1 MKGLAPE
8 AVDLDSETLRF
19 HLEKSDLTD
28 EAWADLLG
36 QPRWGAGRFFNRP
49 TGLSVGLA
57 DGSPVESSIDS
68 FQLSRIDIFW
78 FWVSFVL
85 LAIAIGLLIILA
97 LYTEMLRDLGPS
109 PTPDFQTRW
118 WLFGLTIN
126 AAHKPYSLARFQM
139 AFWFSLVVITFLYI
153 WLING
158 SMNTITASVL
168 GLIGIGAGTALGAAM
183 IEGGKKQA
191 DNSELANLEAEE
203 TTLLNDISSLTNQIS
218 ATPDSATLAQST
230 ADKTF
235 KINRLNVVQA
245 RLAQL
250 NVAAEAKRSH
260 WFLVDI
266 LTDPGNGISFH
277 RFQMFVWTL
286 ILGML
291 FIYQV
296 WSRLS
301 MPEFDATLLALLG
314 ISSGTYL
321 GFKIP
326 EK

>member
-1 MKGLAPE
+1 MKLVASTMLATAVFSSSLYAVENDTGQSTVPSLDNVRVTDVRNTRTGCLGTNQDEAITNGCLRARIGDQISVTVTDLRSLVSHSKCLDTSDKVVTTCSKRSIALFLEGREMKGLAPE
-8 AVDLDSETLRF
+8 AVDLDSKTLRF

-183 IEGGKKQA
+183 IEGGKK
-191 DNSELANLEAEE
+191 
-203 TTLLNDISSLTNQIS
+203 
-218 ATPDSATLAQST
+218 
-230 ADKTF
+230 
-235 KINRLNVVQA
+235 
-245 RLAQL
+245 
-250 NVAAEAKRSH
+250 
-260 WFLVDI
+260 
-266 LTDPGNGISFH
+266 
-277 RFQMFVWTL
+277 
-286 ILGML
+286 
-291 FIYQV
+291 
-296 WSRLS
+296 
-301 MPEFDATLLALLG
+301 
-314 ISSGTYL
+314 
-321 GFKIP
+321 
-326 EK
+326 